1 MTRSSDVIIL
11 GGGIVGAACAFYL
24 AREGIRATTLEAG
37 LLIAGTSRACD
48 GLLLLWDKVN
58 DPEFELARRSVQ
70 LWRDLS
76 GELGDASDDAL
87 EFTVSGC
94 LALAK
99 DAAQREAME
108 AIRAKMVRWGI
119 PSEVTWLEPEEISRL
134 EPNVAR
140 DLAGALYFPND
151 LMVDARRATMTL
163 HHRAVSAGARLL
175 DGLGDLRVIAEG
187 DAVKGGAGPGVE
199 YRADCVVVAAGAWT
213 PLVLKPLGIEVGIRP
228 RKGHILV
235 VEKGP
240 QLFRIPLMDTGYV
253 ATVESRAEDLQ
264 VGLILEG
271 TMHGSILVGAS
282 REYVGYD
289 RTINPVAIARL
300 ARNMVR
306 FLPAL
311 AQRRI
316 IRTYAGLRPASDD
329 RRPFIGPHRA
339 YRGLYVAAGHEG
351 AGITLSLATGR
362 MIADMIVGRETF
374 MDPASFDPAR

>member
-1 MTRSSDVIIL
+1 MTHSSDVILL

-24 AREGIRATTLEAG
+24 AREGVRVTTLEAG
-37 LLIAGTSRACD
+37 RLIAGTSRACD

-76 GELGDASDDAL
+76 GELGEASDDAL

-119 PSEVTWLEPEEISRL
+119 PSEVEWLEPEEIPRL

-163 HHRAVSAGARLL
+163 HRRGVDAGARLL

-187 DAVKGGAGPGVE
+187 GAVKGVAGRDGE
-199 YRADCVVVAAGAWT
+199 YRAGCVVVAAGAWT

-271 TMHGSILVGAS
+271 TMHGSVLVGAS

-289 RTINPVAIARL
+289 RSINPVAIARL

-311 AQRRI
+311 SQRRI

-329 RRPFIGPHRA
+329 RRPFIGPHGA

-362 MIADMIVGRETF
+362 MIADMITGRETF
-374 MDPASFDPAR
+374 MDPTPFDPAR

>member
-37 LLIAGTSRACD
+37 RLIAGTSRACD

-187 DAVKGGAGPGVE
+187 DAVKGVAGPGVE